1 MIPRYTRADIGA
13 LWTDK
18 HKFATWLEVELT
30 VAEVQA
36 GLGMIP
42 KQAAKALRQKA
53 KFDIKRIDQ
62 IEAKVKHDVVA
73 FLTSVSE
80 NVGDAAQYL
89 HFGMTSSDLLDTA
102 LGVNLKAAGKIILA
116 ELAKTI
122 RLVRGKALKYK
133 HTPTI
138 GRTHGIHAEPTT
150 LGMKFLLWH
159 QELLRQQKRLQ
170 EAVDEVAVGKIS
182 GAVGNYANL
191 DPKIEAAVCRR
202 LKIRP
207 APISTQ
213 VIQRDR
219 HAAFISAIALLGASL
234 EKFATEIRHLQ
245 RTEVG
250 ELEEGF
256 SKGQKGSSAMP
267 HKRNPI
273 TCENITG
280 LARLLRGNLSAA
292 LENVALWHERDIS
305 HSSVERVI
313 LPDSTIVIVHMLTKF
328 NQVMTNM
335 QVYPKNLERNL
346 NLTGGLV
353 YSGRLLLKLSE
364 ACGSREEAYRLVQRS
379 AMAAWSGQGKFQELI
394 QADGEV
400 KRWLSDAEIAAC
412 FDLKYYLRNIDKTY
426 RKCGL

>member
-1 MIPRYTRADIGA
+1 MIPRYTRDDIGA
-13 LWTDK
+13 LWTDE
-18 HKFATWLEVELT
+18 HKFNTWLQVELA

-36 GLGMIP
+36 EQGLIP
-42 KQAAKALRQKA
+42 KKAAREMKRRA
-53 KFDIKRIDQ
+53 KFNVKRIDK

-80 NVGDAAQYL
+80 NVGEAAQYL

-102 LGVNLKAAGKIILA
+102 LGVNLKAVGKIITA
-116 ELAKTI
+116 ELARTI
-122 RLVRGKALKYK
+122 RLVRNKARRYK
-133 HTPTI
+133 HTPAI

-150 LGMKFLLWH
+150 LGMKFLLWY
-159 QELLRQQKRLQ
+159 QELLRQEVRLKT
-170 EAVDEVAVGKIS
+170 AFADVAFGKIS

-191 DPKIEAAVCRR
+191 DPKIESAVCRR
-202 LKIRP
+202 LGIKA
-207 APISTQ
+207 APISSQ

-219 HAAFISAIALLGASL
+219 HAALLSAIALLGASL

-245 RTEVG
+245 RTEVA

-267 HKRNPI
+267 HKRNPV

-280 LARLLRGNLSAA
+280 LARLLRGNMSAA

-313 LPDSTIVIVHMLTKF
+313 LPDSTITIVHMLTKF
-328 NQVMTNM
+328 NQVLTNM
-335 QVYPKNLERNL
+335 QVHKKNLERNL
-346 NLTGGLV
+346 NLTGGFV
-353 YSGRLLLKLSE
+353 FSGRILLILAE
-364 ACGSREEAYRLVQRS
+364 ACGSREESYRLVQRN
-379 AMAAWSGQGKFQELI
+379 AMAAWSGGERFQDLI
-394 QADGEV
+394 KADKDV
-400 KRWLSDAEIAAC
+400 QRWLSVEQIESC
-412 FDLKYYLRNIDKTY
+412 FDLGHYLRNIDKVY

>member
-13 LWTDK
+13 LWTDE
-18 HKFATWLEVELT
+18 HRFSTWLEVELT

-36 GLGMIP
+36 AQGMIP
-42 KQAAKALRQKA
+42 KAAAKTLRQKA
-53 KFDIKRIDQ
+53 KFNVKRIDR

-73 FLTSVSE
+73 FLTSVAE

-102 LGVNLKAAGKIILA
+102 LGVNMKAAGKIILD

-122 RLVRGKALKYK
+122 RLVKAKAKKYK
-133 HTPTI
+133 NLPAI

-150 LGMKFLLWH
+150 LGMKFLLWY
-159 QELLRQQKRLQ
+159 QELLRQQARLK
-170 EAVDEVAVGKIS
+170 AALDDVAVGKIS

-202 LKIRP
+202 LKIKP

-250 ELEEGF
+250 EVEEGF

-267 HKRNPI
+267 HKRNPV

-328 NQVMTNM
+328 NSVLTNM
-335 QVYPKNLERNL
+335 QVYKKNLERNL
-346 NLTGGLV
+346 NFTGGLV
-353 YSGRLLLKLSE
+353 FSGRLLLKLAE
-364 ACGSREEAYRLVQRS
+364 ACSSREEAYRLVQRS
-379 AMAAWSGQGKFQELI
+379 AMTAWSGDGQFRDLI
-394 QADGEV
+394 KEDKEV
-400 KRWLSDAEIAAC
+400 LRWLSEAEIEAC
-412 FDLKYYLRNIDKTY
+412 FDLKHYLRNVDKVY